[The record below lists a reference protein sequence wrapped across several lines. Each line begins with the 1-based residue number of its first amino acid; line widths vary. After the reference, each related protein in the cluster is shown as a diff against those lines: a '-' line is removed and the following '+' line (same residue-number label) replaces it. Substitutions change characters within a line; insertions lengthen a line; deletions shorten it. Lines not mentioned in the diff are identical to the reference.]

1 VLTPAVCARLLEE
14 EGLWQYVLAVSRT
27 DQALT
32 SALTAGEPAHMA
44 RYAFQLAQQFA
55 NFYHDYPVIQE
66 TDADKRAF
74 LLWLTAQFRAQLE
87 RTLGILGITV
97 PAFM

>member
-1 VLTPAVCARLLEE
+1 
-14 EGLWQYVLAVSRT
+14 
-27 DQALT
+27 
-32 SALTAGEPAHMA
+32 
-44 RYAFQLAQQFA
+44 LAQQFA